1 MNMMANRICLNLS
14 GPVEM
19 HERRGSTS
27 ARPGRAARGVCV
39 VWMAAI
45 CLAVSC
51 GAAVA
56 GDFTSVDADALLEAH
71 TRAFYQ
77 VKDGLAWFK
86 ETTDGG
92 KVSFWMRAEEMEMEL
107 DAYERTTNALQLTMF
122 TNLFQGFIADHG
134 ADWTANEYNDDIMW
148 MVIACVRGYLLTG
161 DPAFRNAARS
171 NFDACF
177 ARAWSTNLGGGL
189 WWRTDNQSKNACV
202 NGPASIAAVL
212 LSRACQ
218 EPAYLTKA
226 TNLFLWER
234 VALFDAATGRVSDN
248 IRRNGQRSDT
258 SFSYNQGTFVGA
270 ANLLGYTNE
279 AMQAATYTMNRLSR
293 GGLLPQYGET
303 SDGGGFNGICVRWIA
318 RFMYERGAQSVLESW
333 LQRNANAA
341 RNVRRTSDNLSW
353 CRWQEPTPEGPR
365 HSWGCSSSVVILQ
378 VVRPMEASER

>member
-1 MNMMANRICLNLS
+1 MMTKRICLNLS
-14 GPVEM
+14 GPVEIY
-19 HERRGSTS
+19 ERRASTK
-27 ARPGRAARGVCV
+27 AGPRPEARGVRV
-39 VWMAAI
+39 AWMAAI
-45 CLAVSC
+45 CLGVSC

-56 GDFTSVDADALLEAH
+56 GDFTSADADALLEAH

-77 VKDGLAWFK
+77 VKDGRAWFK
-86 ETTDGG
+86 ETTEGG

-107 DAYERTTNALQLTMF
+107 DAYERTTNAQQLTMF

-134 ADWTANEYNDDIMW
+134 ADWTTNQYNDDIMW
-148 MVIACVRGYLLTG
+148 IVIACARGYLLTSN
-161 DPAFRNAARS
+161 PAFRDAAQS

-177 ARAWSTNLGGGL
+177 ARAWSTDLGGGL

-202 NGPASIAAVL
+202 NGPAAIAAAL

-234 VALFDAATGRVSDN
+234 ATLFDPATGRVSDN
-248 IRRNGQRSDT
+248 IRRNGRRSDT

-279 AMQAATYTMNRLSR
+279 AMQAATYTMDRLSR

-303 SDGGGFNGICVRWIA
+303 NDGGGFNVSG
-318 RFMYERGAQSVLESW
+318 
-333 LQRNANAA
+333 
-341 RNVRRTSDNLSW
+341 
-353 CRWQEPTPEGPR
+353 
-365 HSWGCSSSVVILQ
+365 
-378 VVRPMEASER
+378 